1 MSKKKS
7 TGNPL
12 FPDSGLVIEGADGFF
27 DVEEGEEAQNILASP
42 EQAPV
47 EEESGDDGAQG
58 AITNEDREFI
68 SVSGRDDRHDA
79 SAGWGGKP
87 RIGEQLVSMG
97 IITTDQLN
105 TALEEKKNSG
115 KLLGEVLVGLG
126 FMSADILETFLAETS
141 GFEVFDPSQMFVD
154 KGALSL
160 IDKQTCQ
167 YHQVLPV
174 SVTDGEFRLA
184 MADPYDVVALDT
196 LRRFL
201 PKGTVFTP
209 LLTTPAIL
217 NESIDAAYGY
227 ASSINEIL
235 KELEEG
241 NKENLDTRALSEERA
256 YAHPVVRLVNAL
268 VFEAVNLGASDIHF
282 EPEENFVRL
291 RYRVDG
297 VLFTAQILH
306 IQYWGAILERI
317 KRMAGLDVADSVTA
331 QKGRIEMK
339 VGGRHVDFRV
349 SSLPTVHGENMV
361 LRVLD
366 RQSGVMALR
375 KLGLGEHNLKRI
387 KEAQERP
394 EGLTIVTGPRG
405 SGRTTTL
412 YSMLREINSVDVSI
426 QTLEDP
432 IEYYLPMIRQT
443 ALKQG
448 SIGFADGLQAILGQD
463 PNVILIGELEDP
475 ETAKM
480 ALQAAMSGDRVYTT
494 LQTKDCFGAL
504 PRLFDLGLAPGMLAG
519 NITALIAQRL
529 VRCLCPECR
538 EACTPEP
545 AERKILQEGIKGQEI
560 EIDKVFRARQGGCD
574 QCGGQGYKG
583 RTCIAETLLFDED
596 LDKIVAEGGTALA
609 LKAAAREKG
618 FKSLRCDGILKVLE
632 GVTDLEAL
640 SKIVEIHK

>member
-1 MSKKKS
+1 MSKKKNND
-7 TGNPL
+7 NPL
-12 FPDSGLVIEGADGFF
+12 FSDSGLVIEGADGFF
-27 DVEEGEEAQNILASP
+27 DVEEEAQTPLGSS

-47 EEESGDDGAQG
+47 AEQSEDDRAEGI
-58 AITNEDREFI
+58 ITNEDREFI
-68 SVSGRDDRHDA
+68 SISRRDNRHDV
-79 SAGWGGKP
+79 SAGGGGKP

-115 KLLGEVLVGLG
+115 KLLGEVLVELG
-126 FMSADILETFLAETS
+126 FMSGDILETFLAETS
-141 GFEVFDPSQMFVD
+141 GFEVFDPSQMLID
-154 KGALSL
+154 RGALSL
-160 IDKQTCQ
+160 IDKKTSL

-174 SVTDGEFRLA
+174 SIVDGEFRLA

-209 LLTTPAIL
+209 LLTTPVIL

-241 NKENLDTRALSEERA
+241 DKESLDVCALSEVRA
-256 YAHPVVRLVNAL
+256 YAHPIVRLVNAL

-306 IQYWGAILERI
+306 VQYWGAILQRL
-317 KRMAGLDVADSVTA
+317 KMMASLKVTDKITA

-339 VGGRHVDFRV
+339 VGGCHVDFRV
-349 SSLPTVHGENMV
+349 SSLPTVHGENIV

-375 KLGLGEHNLKRI
+375 KLGFSENNLKRI
-387 KEAQERP
+387 KKAQEKP

-412 YSMLREINSVDVSI
+412 YSMLNEINSVDVSI

-443 ALKQG
+443 AIKEG
-448 SIGFADGLQAILGQD
+448 SIGFADGLRAILSQD
-463 PNVILIGELEDP
+463 PDVILIGEIEDP

-504 PRLFDLGLAPGMLAG
+504 PRLFELKLAPEMLAG

-529 VRCLCPECR
+529 VRRLCPECR
-538 EACTPEP
+538 ESYTPES
-545 AERKILQEGIKGQEI
+545 AERDILQEVI
-560 EIDKVFRARQGGCD
+560 EDEDVDKLFRARQGGCD

-583 RTCIAETLLFDED
+583 RTCIAETLLFDKD

-609 LKAAAREKG
+609 LKAVAREKG
-618 FKSLRCDGILKVLE
+618 FKSLRYDGILKVLE
-632 GVTDLEAL
+632 GITDLGAL